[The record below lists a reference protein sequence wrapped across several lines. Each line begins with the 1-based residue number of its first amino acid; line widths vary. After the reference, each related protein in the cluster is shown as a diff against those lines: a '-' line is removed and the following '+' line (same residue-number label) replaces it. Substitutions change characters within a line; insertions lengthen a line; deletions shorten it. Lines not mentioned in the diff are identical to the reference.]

1 MCWCVPRLC
10 RSLQCTDSEG
20 KDPFADA
27 KAAIGQSMA
36 MSATFGSNS
45 LTLVMEDWN
54 LQAAYQDA
62 TGCSALPAWLEASN
76 TTTST
81 PTPVPSTVAPT
92 AEPTTVAPSSE
103 PTTVAPTTEAPS
115 TAVPTTPTP
124 TTGRPPPTG

>member
-1 MCWCVPRLC
+1 MLSMCWCVPRLC
-10 RSLQCTDSEG
+10 RSLQCTDSDG

-62 TGCSALPAWLEASN
+62 TGCSALPAWLEASH
-76 TTTST
+76 T
-81 PTPVPSTVAPT
+81 
-92 AEPTTVAPSSE
+92 
-103 PTTVAPTTEAPS
+103 
-115 TAVPTTPTP
+115 
-124 TTGRPPPTG
+124 